1 MSCCRNNMS
10 MTSTRKINMSMYL
23 GFVDTFMGR
32 VHAVDMKEQ
41 TQSNILTYSTDN
53 MGDLGYDG

>member
-1 MSCCRNNMS
+1 MS

-32 VHAVDMKEQ
+32 VHAVDMREQ
-41 TQSNILTYSTDN
+41 IQANKILYPANSMEDI
-53 MGDLGYDG
+53 GYGG